1 MSKIQCTYY
10 FRYVPVELG
19 LTGTRIQ
26 TAKSI
31 PVIKIPAA
39 SMQNVKIQ
47 VLELFA
53 NVQEVL
59 QVYNNKTF
67 SLYVRHPKF
76 HKSQCS
82 KIRKKYNF
90 KSTKTHY
97 LHFQKWQKIK
107 FLDQKKV

>member
-10 FRYVPVELG
+10 FRYVPAELG
-19 LTGTRIQ
+19 LTGTHIQ

-47 VLELFA
+47 EQELFA

-59 QVYNNKTF
+59 QVYNNQ
-67 SLYVRHPKF
+67 S
-76 HKSQCS
+76 
-82 KIRKKYNF
+82 
-90 KSTKTHY
+90 
-97 LHFQKWQKIK
+97 
-107 FLDQKKV
+107 FLDLIVIGDHSRSFADHE

>member
-1 MSKIQCTYY
+1 MPKIQYTYY
-10 FRYVPVELG
+10 FRYVPAELG

-53 NVQEVL
+53 NVLEVL

-76 HKSQCS
+76 HKL
-82 KIRKKYNF
+82 KIIFIR
-90 KSTKTHY
+90 
-97 LHFQKWQKIK
+97 
-107 FLDQKKV
+107 

>member
-1 MSKIQCTYY
+1 MYLLY

-47 VLELFA
+47 EQELFA

-59 QVYNNKTF
+59 QV
-67 SLYVRHPKF
+67 
-76 HKSQCS
+76 
-82 KIRKKYNF
+82 
-90 KSTKTHY
+90 
-97 LHFQKWQKIK
+97 
-107 FLDQKKV
+107 